1 MAYFVIL
8 FNVGPSSPSSKTDN
22 NLSNWSFISIIS
34 SRTSTNSWEWSVS
47 SRSSILGGIL
57 MVKELLLSL
66 EPFWIV
72 FGSDKILPGKEI
84 WLRLRVILGSVLLGF
99 CSTLVVV
106 LSVLLLFLS
115 PSFLAGS
122 KMHFYARLCT
132 PLHSYCKC
140 ILPMHS

>member
-84 WLRLRVILGSVLLGF
+84 WLRLRGVCVVLGSVSLGF
-99 CSTLVVV
+99 CSTYHVLFVKYMDLFA
-106 LSVLLLFLS
+106 LSVHANWIQS
-115 PSFLAGS
+115 WGNRGAE
-122 KMHFYARLCT
+122 MN
-132 PLHSYCKC
+132 
-140 ILPMHS
+140 

>member
-47 SRSSILGGIL
+47 SRSSILGGML

-84 WLRLRVILGSVLLGF
+84 WLRLRVVLGSVSLGF
-99 CSTLVVV
+99 CSTLVVA

-115 PSFLAGS
+115 PSFSAGG
-122 KMHFYARLCT
+122 KIHFYALPNFQNLQTWAAHLRL
-132 PLHSYCKC
+132 S
-140 ILPMHS
+140 